1 LVRKRGSPLA
11 RTPARAK
18 TPEVGRIRG
27 RAMRGLSHQALRH
40 PGIRARRANGG
51 SMGVTATVSLLFSAL
66 TKAETFVNVFTTVYA
81 LVIFAYIIF
90 SWLRLPYSPW
100 LNRIQRFLY
109 DVSEPYLRLFR
120 RVLPSMGPLDL
131 SPMVA
136 VIVLLLLDRV
146 VIRILQQFQ

>member
-1 LVRKRGSPLA
+1 
-11 RTPARAK
+11 
-18 TPEVGRIRG
+18 
-27 RAMRGLSHQALRH
+27 
-40 PGIRARRANGG
+40 
-51 SMGVTATVSLLFSAL
+51 MGVKASMTLLADSI
-66 TKAETFVNVFTTVYA
+66 TQAETFVNVFIVVYTIV
-81 LVIFAYIIF
+81 LLAYVLM

-136 VIVLLLLDRV
+136 IIVLGLLDRV
-146 VIRILQQFQ
+146 LIRILEQFH

>member
-1 LVRKRGSPLA
+1 
-11 RTPARAK
+11 
-18 TPEVGRIRG
+18 
-27 RAMRGLSHQALRH
+27 
-40 PGIRARRANGG
+40 
-51 SMGVTATVSLLFSAL
+51 
-66 TKAETFVNVFTTVYA
+66 
-81 LVIFAYIIF
+81 
-90 SWLRLPYSPW
+90 

-136 VIVLLLLDRV
+136 VIVLWVMSRV